1 MQKSGMSFQKLCR
14 RLLIDFLVKILFFVA
29 EILLK
34 CYNFCKHFLHL
45 EAFSMAETNEK
56 NFGLKEGMK
65 VELLTEEQVF
75 LLNGV
80 IDKIDDEA
88 VWVTNASGD
97 IMPVIIHNTQVRING
112 IRADGSIVILHGAI
126 CGNSDNF
133 WKIDRISHF
142 SFSNQRSDYRHSIYI
157 QTTVNRLVILEG
169 ENGEEYIPTPPE
181 EECTIHNISGGGLM
195 FSSFKQFY
203 PDDSV
208 RFAPITL
215 LDGQEAFTLNCQILR
230 VDNHDGKYFYG
241 CQFFDLDTKEQQR
254 LISQIFT
261 LQAAEIRRKNRL

>member
-1 MQKSGMSFQKLCR
+1 
-14 RLLIDFLVKILFFVA
+14 
-29 EILLK
+29 
-34 CYNFCKHFLHL
+34 
-45 EAFSMAETNEK
+45 MAETNEK

-80 IDKIDDEA
+80 IDRIDDEA

-97 IMPVIIHNTQVRING
+97 IMPIIIHNTQVRIKG

-126 CGNSDNF
+126 CGNSDDF

-208 RFAPITL
+208 RFAPFTL